1 MTASGATYTLDIV
14 PGADH
19 MLEHIDAA
27 IQRTD
32 GMTIAEKSARFFGIA
47 AP

>member
-1 MTASGATYTLDIV
+1 V

-19 MLEHIDAA
+19 MLDHIGAV
-27 IQRTD
+27 ILKTE
-32 GMTIAEKSARFFGIA
+32 GVTIAEKSARFFGILKP